1 MHLILTLL
9 RKDFLS
15 FTKDRVAVG
24 LTFLVPVVLIYIFGQ
39 VFGVTRK
46 DPGPSGIRLAVV
58 NQSAAPEVAALV
70 AALKRE
76 AAFRVVETEDGPDG
90 APRPLTE
97 EAVRAGFKTD
107 RFRFA
112 LVFPADATGDSRFGL
127 RLRFLFNPRN
137 EIETQTVTGLLQK
150 TIYTNVPALLMQ
162 SLRKQ
167 AREFVG
173 PDVTDR
179 FYGEMAGS
187 ISRAF
192 GFDEAKVREAMARG
206 EIPGLSAGGSGNAG
220 GGAGD
225 FLDRVIRLEQEQLAG
240 AKVKNAGATR
250 VVGGWAM
257 MFLLFSLSGM
267 ATSLFEE
274 RKAGLFVR
282 LLSSPVRRSHL
293 LASKYLFGIAL
304 GVVQL
309 VALFGAGRVL
319 FGIDVAANFGNL
331 VVICLAAAM
340 ACTAFGML
348 LAAVTRTA
356 AAAQGLAT
364 LLVLTMS
371 AVGGAWFPVS
381 FMPEF
386 IQHLSKVTVV
396 YWAMEGFS
404 LVLWNQCTFLEL
416 LPTVGILLGM
426 AAALAGVSLWRFQR
440 GPIFD

>member
-1 MHLILTLL
+1 
-9 RKDFLS
+9 
-15 FTKDRVAVG
+15 
-24 LTFLVPVVLIYIFGQ
+24 
-39 VFGVTRK
+39 
-46 DPGPSGIRLAVV
+46 
-58 NQSAAPEVAALV
+58 
-70 AALKRE
+70 
-76 AAFRVVETEDGPDG
+76 
-90 APRPLTE
+90 
-97 EAVRAGFKTD
+97 
-107 RFRFA
+107 
-112 LVFPADATGDSRFGL
+112 
-127 RLRFLFNPRN
+127 
-137 EIETQTVTGLLQK
+137 
-150 TIYTNVPALLMQ
+150 
-162 SLRKQ
+162 
-167 AREFVG
+167 
-173 PDVTDR
+173 
-179 FYGEMAGS
+179 
-187 ISRAF
+187 
-192 GFDEAKVREAMARG
+192 
-206 EIPGLSAGGSGNAG
+206 
-220 GGAGD
+220 
-225 FLDRVIRLEQEQLAG
+225 
-240 AKVKNAGATR
+240 
-250 VVGGWAM
+250 

-282 LLSSPVRRSHL
+282 LLSSPARRSHL

-331 VVICLAAAM
+331 VIICLAAAM

-386 IQHLSKVTVV
+386 IQELSRLTVV

-416 LPTVGILLGM
+416 LPTVGVLLGM
-426 AAALAGVSLWRFQR
+426 AAALAAVSLWRFQR